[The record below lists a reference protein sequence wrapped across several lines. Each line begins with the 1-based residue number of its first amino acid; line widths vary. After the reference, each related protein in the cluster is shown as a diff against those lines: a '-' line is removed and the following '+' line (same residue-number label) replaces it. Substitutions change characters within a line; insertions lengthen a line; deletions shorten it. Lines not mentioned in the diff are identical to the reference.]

1 MPSAGRV
8 SARVFDLAGREVARP
23 FTDRQFD
30 AGPQSL
36 VLDAR
41 SLGGGRLG
49 SGIFFL
55 QLQLENRVATAKL
68 VVTD

>member
-1 MPSAGRV
+1 M
-8 SARVFDLAGREVARP
+8 E
-23 FTDRQFD
+23 
-30 AGPQSL
+30 AGPQMIA
-36 VLDAR
+36 LDAK

-49 SGIFFL
+49 SGIFFI

>member
-1 MPSAGRV
+1 MM
-8 SARVFDLAGREVARP
+8 
-23 FTDRQFD
+23 
-30 AGPQSL
+30 
-36 VLDAR
+36 LDAK
-41 SLGGGRLG
+41 SVGGRLG